1 MKFIISGKNIE
12 ITRTLK
18 DRVIKKISKLEKF
31 FDPGSEAQI
40 TMGVEKNRHILDVT
54 ILSGGTVA
62 RTDVSDVDM
71 YACIDKALD
80 KLEQQAKK
88 NKSKWEKKNRDVS
101 LKNNKLESDFVD
113 NEEKAPLI
121 IPSKKF
127 SIKPK
132 SVEDAIMQMDEE
144 GLDFLAFSNFETNQF
159 NVVYKRKDGNYGLV
173 EPED

>member
-12 ITRTLK
+12 MTRTLK
-18 DRVIKKISKLEKF
+18 DRVIKKISKLDKF
-31 FDPGSEAQI
+31 FDPWSEAQI
-40 TMGVEKNRHILDVT
+40 TMSVEKNRHLLDVT
-54 ILSGGTVA
+54 ILSGGVVV

-80 KLEQQAKK
+80 KLEQQIKK
-88 NKSKWEKKNRDVS
+88 NKSKWEKKHRDVS
-101 LKNNKLESDFVD
+101 LKNNNLQSNFDD
-113 NEEKAPLI
+113 NEENAPSI

-132 SVEDAIMQMDEE
+132 SVEDAIMQMNEE

-159 NVVYKRKDGNYGLV
+159 NVVYIRKDGNYGLV